1 MIIFLAFNVIYGLG
15 NLYLFFKV
23 SNIFNL
29 GMHEDIFLGFFIFL
43 MASSP
48 ILIHQYSLKGSEKKS
63 RIFLYIGYLWMAF
76 IVVFSPFAV
85 LLDSY
90 NFIVQH
96 AVFLFGKDLNSIIIS
111 QPSTFF
117 IPFLIS
123 VTFNIYGFFEAKRLK
138 VEKLTINTSK
148 LPSGIDRITVAQIA
162 DLHLGIIAGDKT
174 LNKVI
179 KEIGNAK
186 PDLIVSTG
194 DLLDSY
200 VNHID
205 YLSEKLKDIN
215 APLGKFAVIGNHEFY
230 AGLKHAV
237 KFIGDS
243 GFILLRNCGEDVKGI
258 INVAGVDD
266 LGDTGNGLREN
277 IKSSSEREILAGL
290 PPGIFTILLKHRTD
304 VNNDSL
310 GFFDLQLSGHTHKG
324 QIFPINLLTCF
335 IFEHHA
341 GFKKLEKGSAIYVSR
356 GAGTAGPPVRFLSP
370 PELTIIEVVNIKE
383 IQN

>member
-29 GMHEDIFLGFFIFL
+29 GIYEDIFLGFFIFL

-48 ILIHQYSLKGSEKKS
+48 IFIHQYSLKGSEIKS
-63 RIFLYIGYLWMAF
+63 RIFLHIGYLWMAF
-76 IVVFSPFAV
+76 IVVFSPFGV

-111 QPSTFF
+111 QHSTFF
-117 IPFLIS
+117 IPFILS
-123 VTFNIYGFFEAKRLK
+123 VTFSIYGFFEAKRLK

-148 LPSGIDRITVAQIA
+148 LPSGIARITVAQIA
-162 DLHLGIIAGDKT
+162 DLHLGIITGDKT

-179 KEIGNAK
+179 KEIENVK

-194 DLLDSY
+194 DLLDSS
-200 VNHID
+200 VKHID

-243 GFILLRNCGEDVKGI
+243 GFILLRNYGENVRGI
-258 INVAGVDD
+258 INIAGVDD
-266 LGDTGNGLREN
+266 LGDAANGLPEN
-277 IKSSSEREILAGL
+277 IKSSLEREILAGL
-290 PPGIFTILLKHRTD
+290 SPDFFTILLKHRTD
-304 VNNDSL
+304 VSNDSL

-370 PELTIIEVVNIKE
+370 PELTIIEIVNIKE

>member
-1 MIIFLAFNVIYGLG
+1 
-15 NLYLFFKV
+15 
-23 SNIFNL
+23 
-29 GMHEDIFLGFFIFL
+29 
-43 MASSP
+43 
-48 ILIHQYSLKGSEKKS
+48 
-63 RIFLYIGYLWMAF
+63 MAF
-76 IVVFSPFAV
+76 IVVFSPFGV

-117 IPFLIS
+117 IPFILS
-123 VTFNIYGFFEAKRLK
+123 VTFSIYGFFEAKRLK

-148 LPSGIDRITVAQIA
+148 LPSGIARITVAQIA
-162 DLHLGIIAGDKT
+162 DLHLGIITGDKT

-179 KEIGNAK
+179 KEIENVK

-194 DLLDSY
+194 DLLDSS
-200 VNHID
+200 VKHID

-243 GFILLRNCGEDVKGI
+243 GFILLRNYGENVRGI
-258 INVAGVDD
+258 INIAGVDD
-266 LGDTGNGLREN
+266 LGDAANGLPEN
-277 IKSSSEREILAGL
+277 IKSSLEREILAGL
-290 PPGIFTILLKHRTD
+290 SPDFFTILLKHRTD
-304 VNNDSL
+304 VSNDSL

-370 PELTIIEVVNIKE
+370 PELTIIEIVNIKE

>member
-29 GMHEDIFLGFFIFL
+29 GIYEDIFLGFFIFL

-48 ILIHQYSLKGSEKKS
+48 IFIHQYSLKGSERKS
-63 RIFLYIGYLWMAF
+63 RIFLHIGYLWMAF
-76 IVVFSPFAV
+76 IVVFSPFGV

-111 QPSTFF
+111 QHSTFF
-117 IPFLIS
+117 IPFILS
-123 VTFNIYGFFEAKRLK
+123 VTFSIYGFFEAKRLK

-148 LPSGIDRITVAQIA
+148 LPSGIARITVAQIA
-162 DLHLGIIAGDKT
+162 DLHLGIITGDKT

-179 KEIGNAK
+179 KEIENVK

-194 DLLDSY
+194 DLLDSS
-200 VNHID
+200 VKHID

-243 GFILLRNCGEDVKGI
+243 GFILLRNYGENVRGI
-258 INVAGVDD
+258 INIAGVDD
-266 LGDTGNGLREN
+266 LGDAANGLPEN
-277 IKSSSEREILAGL
+277 IKSSLEREILAGL
-290 PPGIFTILLKHRTD
+290 SPDFFTILLKHRTD
-304 VNNDSL
+304 VSNDSL

-370 PELTIIEVVNIKE
+370 PELTIIEIVNIKE

>member
-1 MIIFLAFNVIYGLG
+1 
-15 NLYLFFKV
+15 
-23 SNIFNL
+23 
-29 GMHEDIFLGFFIFL
+29 

-48 ILIHQYSLKGSEKKS
+48 IFIHQYSLKGSEKAS
-63 RIFLYIGYLWMAF
+63 RIFAFSGYMWMAF
-76 IVVFSPFAV
+76 IVVFSPFAA

-90 NFIVQH
+90 NFIVQQ
-96 AVFLFGKDLNSIIIS
+96 AIFIYGKDFSSIIIS
-111 QPSTFF
+111 QPSTLF
-117 IPFLIS
+117 IPFLLS
-123 VTFNIYGFFEAKRLK
+123 VTFNIYGYFEAKRLK
-138 VEKLTINTSK
+138 VEKLIINTSK

-162 DLHLGIIAGDKT
+162 DLHLGIIAGDNT

-194 DLLDSY
+194 DLLDSS
-200 VNHID
+200 VNYID

-230 AGLKHAV
+230 SGLKHAV
-237 KFIGDS
+237 KFIGES
-243 GFILLRNCGEDVKGI
+243 GFILLRNCGENVGGI

-290 PPGIFTILLKHRTD
+290 PHGIFTILLKHRSD

-335 IFEHHA
+335 IFEHHT
-341 GFKKLEKGSAIYVSR
+341 GFKKLEKDAAIYVSR

>member
-1 MIIFLAFNVIYGLG
+1 MIIFLSFTVIYGLG
-15 NLYLFFKV
+15 NLYLFLKI
-23 SNIFNL
+23 SNISGL
-29 GMHEDIFLGFFIFL
+29 GLYEDIFLGLFILL
-43 MASSP
+43 MTFSP
-48 ILIHQYSLKGSEKKS
+48 IFIHQYSLKGSEKKS
-63 RIFLYIGYLWMAF
+63 RIFAFSGYMWMAF

-117 IPFLIS
+117 IPLLIS
-123 VTFNIYGFFEAKRLK
+123 VAFNIYGFFEAKRLK

-179 KEIGNAK
+179 KEIGNAR

-194 DLLDSY
+194 DLLDSS
-200 VNHID
+200 VNYID

-230 AGLKHAV
+230 GGLKHAV
-237 KFIGDS
+237 KFIEDS
-243 GFILLRNCGEDVKGI
+243 GFILLRNYGENVRGI
-258 INVAGVDD
+258 INIAGVDD
-266 LGDTGNGLREN
+266 LGDTGNGLGEN
-277 IKSSSEREILAGL
+277 AKSSSEREILAGL
-290 PPGIFTILLKHRTD
+290 PPDIFTILLKHRSD

-341 GFKKLEKGSAIYVSR
+341 GFKNLEKGAAIYVSR

-370 PELTIIEVVNIKE
+370 PELTIIEIVKE
-383 IQN
+383 